1 MQLSDYLIENEFPN
15 KAKHRVNKECAREPF
30 SMMLIY
36 ISIYEQI
43 VYIYTYLT
51 GQKGLDT

>member
-43 VYIYTYLT
+43 VYIYT
-51 GQKGLDT
+51 